1 VTVLLWGVPTESPV
15 ALVADELAALDADV
29 LVMHPSQA
37 AAQSMV
43 IELTDGSAGAS
54 ALTGEIAVGGR
65 RVRLEQ
71 ITGIYLRPVE
81 PELVPALSVLAPDAP
96 ERLHARQVH
105 EALTAYTE
113 IAGALDG
120 TRVLNRL
127 SAMASNMSKPLQA
140 QAVLAHG
147 FATPETLVTDDADE
161 AVEFAG
167 RFPGT
172 VYKSTSG
179 IRSIVTAFHPATDR
193 ERLGRLRWCPV
204 QFQERIVGR
213 DVRVHV
219 VGGDVFAAVVESDA
233 LDYRYA
239 RAQVGADATLREFD
253 LDDDIAQRC
262 VALARDLDL
271 PFAGVDL
278 KLADDG
284 RVVCFEVNP
293 SPGFTWYQT
302 EAGLPIARAVARL
315 LLG

>member
-1 VTVLLWGVPTESPV
+1 VTVLLWGVPSESPV
-15 ALVADELAALDADV
+15 ALVADELEALDADV
-29 LVMHPSQA
+29 LLVHPRQA
-37 AAQSMV
+37 AAQNMIIDLDS
-43 IELTDGSAGAS
+43 DAAGPS
-54 ALTGEIAVGGR
+54 VLTGEMVVGDR
-65 RVRLEQ
+65 RVPLER
-71 ITGIYLRPVE
+71 ITGVYLRPVE
-81 PELVPALSVLAPDAP
+81 PELVPELSALAPDAP
-96 ERLHARQVH
+96 ARVHARHVH

-113 IAGALDG
+113 IATALDG

-147 FATPETLVTDDADE
+147 FATPETLVTDDAEE
-161 AVEFAG
+161 ATAFAA
-167 RFPGT
+167 RFAGT

-179 IRSIVTAFHPATDR
+179 IRSIVTAFDPATDR
-193 ERLGRLRWCPV
+193 DRLGRLRWCPV
-204 QFQERIVGR
+204 QFQERILGR

-219 VGGDVFAAVVESDA
+219 VGGDVFAAMVESDA

-239 RAQVGADATLREFD
+239 RAQVGADAALRPYE
-253 LDDDIAQRC
+253 LDDGIAQRC

-278 KLADDG
+278 KRADDR
-284 RVVCFEVNP
+284 RVVCVEVNP

-302 EAGLPIARAVARL
+302 EAGLPIARAVARY